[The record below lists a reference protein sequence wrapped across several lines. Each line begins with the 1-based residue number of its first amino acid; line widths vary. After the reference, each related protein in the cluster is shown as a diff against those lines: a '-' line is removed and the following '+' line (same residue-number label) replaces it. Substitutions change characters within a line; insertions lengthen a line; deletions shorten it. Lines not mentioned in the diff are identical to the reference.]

1 MIQVLVVDDDPDVR
15 ASLHEILSSSTDID
29 VVAEAADGRA
39 AVTRT
44 AAHAPDV
51 VLLDIRMPGMDGLAA
66 AHEIR
71 RQHPGQLIIMLTTFG
86 EADYVRQAVAL
97 GVNGFLLKAGDPH
110 ALLDGLRAVVAG
122 GACLSPPI
130 AAMLMEDHQPLAA
143 ARRDADRARTALDQ
157 LPAREREVL
166 DLAAEGRSNAE
177 IAAALYLSEAT
188 VKGYLSST
196 VTRLGVRN
204 RVEAAILSWQAR

>member
-1 MIQVLVVDDDPDVR
+1 
-15 ASLHEILSSSTDID
+15 
-29 VVAEAADGRA
+29 
-39 AVTRT
+39 
-44 AAHAPDV
+44 
-51 VLLDIRMPGMDGLAA
+51 MDGLAA
-66 AHEIR
+66 AREIR
-71 RQHPGQLIIMLTTFG
+71 RQRPSQRIILLTTFG

-97 GVNGFLLKAGDPH
+97 GVNGFLLKAGNPH
-110 ALLDGLRAVVAG
+110 ALLDGLRSVTAG

-130 AAMLMEDHQPLAA
+130 AAMLIEDHQSLAT
-143 ARRDADRARTALDQ
+143 ARQDGDRARAVLEQ

-177 IAAALYLSEAT
+177 IAVALHLSEAT

-196 VTRLGVRN
+196 FTRLDVRN

>member
-1 MIQVLVVDDDPDVR
+1 MIRVLIADDDPDVR
-15 ASLHEILSSSTDID
+15 VSLHEILTSATDID
-29 VVAEAADGRA
+29 VAAEATDGRT

-66 AHEIR
+66 AREIR
-71 RQHPGQLIIMLTTFG
+71 RQRPRQPIIMLTTFG

-110 ALLDGLRAVVAG
+110 ALLDGLRSVVAG

-130 AAMLMEDHQPLAA
+130 AAMLIEDHQPLAT
-143 ARRDADRARTALDQ
+143 ARQDANRARALLEQ
-157 LPAREREVL
+157 LPARERQVL
-166 DLAAEGRSNAE
+166 DLAAQGRSNAE
-177 IAAALYLSEAT
+177 IADSLHLSEAT

-196 VTRLGVRN
+196 FTRLGVRN